1 MKNDLEPAAAAG
13 RTAMP
18 APVRPG
24 RDYYRARADDYRAR
38 HPSPAGAYPPPDYY
52 LQYGDCYARRFTQE
66 LRARL
71 SAAGQAWLDATCRR
85 LQALMEAQRT
95 ADPGRFAALEEDPPA
110 FKRFAFGMHAQAY
123 IECGIAD
130 LPLRDLVRI
139 ACAPDLRDVLAP
151 AAARQAWRVV
161 CHIAGRYCRAV
172 LAGRPAASPWNGRAA
187 RNPAGPAVRVSR
199 YVAPPRRAQ
208 RARRG

>member
-1 MKNDLEPAAAAG
+1 MKNDLELVAAAD

-18 APVRPG
+18 APARPG

-38 HPSPAGAYPPPDYY
+38 HHSPAGACPPPGYY
-52 LQYGDCYARRFTQE
+52 LQYGDRYARRFTRE
-66 LRARL
+66 LRPRL
-71 SAAGQAWLDATCRR
+71 SAAGRAWVDATCRR
-85 LQALMEAQRT
+85 LQVLMEARRA
-95 ADPGRFAALEEDPPA
+95 ADPDRFAALEEDPPA

-123 IECGIAD
+123 VECGIAR

-139 ACAPDLRDVLAP
+139 ACAPDLRDLLTP

-161 CHIAGRYCRAV
+161 CHIAGRYCRA
-172 LAGRPAASPWNGRAA
+172 LMAGR
-187 RNPAGPAVRVSR
+187 PAGPAVRVSR

-208 RARRG
+208 RVRRG